1 MWPWE
6 HAALG
11 YLTYSL
17 SRRARGQAPP
27 AELPTVALLFGTQ
40 LPDLID
46 KPLSWGLGIFTT
58 GSALGHSLLFAVPLG
73 LLIGVAAVRT
83 DRRALGA
90 GFVVGY
96 WSHLVGDVV
105 NPLRYGDPIAVDRV
119 LWPFV
124 AQEPY
129 DQDLGLGRGLVYF
142 GELFESL
149 LSIDSVTLVV
159 AYLLLTLATV
169 ALWFADGAPGVG
181 LPGQLG
187 ERLRTRLERGRS

>member
-11 YLTYSL
+11 YLLYSL
-17 SRRARGQAPP
+17 SHRARGQAPP

-46 KPLSWGLGIFTT
+46 KPLSWGLGVFRT
-58 GSALGHSLLFAVPLG
+58 GSALGHSLLFAVPIG
-73 LLIGVAAVRT
+73 LLVGVAAVRT

-105 NPLRYGDPIAVDRV
+105 NPLRYGDSLAVDRV

-129 DQDLGLGRGLVYF
+129 EQDLGLSRGLVYF
-142 GELFESL
+142 GDLFESL
-149 LSIDSVTLVV
+149 LAIDSVTLV
-159 AYLLLTLATV
+159 AGYLLLPLTTLV
-169 ALWFADGAPGVG
+169 LWLADGAPGSG
-181 LPGQLG
+181 LLG
-187 ERLRTRLERGRS
+187 RLGARLRARIARERS

>member
-6 HAALG
+6 HAAVG
-11 YLTYSL
+11 YLCYSL
-17 SRRARGQAPP
+17 ARRARGQAPP
-27 AELPTVALLFGTQ
+27 AELPVVALLFGTQ

-46 KPLSWGLGIFTT
+46 KPLSWGLGVFTT
-58 GSALGHSLLFAVPLG
+58 GSALAHSLLFAVPLT
-73 LLIGVAAVRT
+73 LLVGAVAVRT

-105 NPLRYGDPIAVDRV
+105 NPLRYGSPPNIDRV

-129 DQDLGLGRGLVYF
+129 EQDLGLGRGLVYF
-142 GELFESL
+142 GELFDSL
-149 LSIDSVTLVV
+149 LATDSLPLLV
-159 AYLLLTLATV
+159 AASLLPLATLA
-169 ALWFADGAPGVG
+169 LWVADGAPGVG
-181 LPGQLG
+181 LLGRFGTRLRGQLG
-187 ERLRTRLERGRS
+187 K